1 MAPCVHRNAAIEE
14 VAVAVESNKA
24 LIRGFFG
31 EVLNGGRVDVL
42 DEVISTEYVE
52 HAALSGQEG
61 SRPEGVQQRLAIF
74 RAAFP
79 NSYIGTY
86 RI

>member
-1 MAPCVHRNAAIEE
+1 MPPSRRLR
-14 VAVAVESNKA
+14 VAVESNKA

-61 SRPEGVQQRLAIF
+61 SGPEGVQQRLAIF

-79 NSYIGTY
+79 NLYWCLQDLIAN
-86 RI
+86 